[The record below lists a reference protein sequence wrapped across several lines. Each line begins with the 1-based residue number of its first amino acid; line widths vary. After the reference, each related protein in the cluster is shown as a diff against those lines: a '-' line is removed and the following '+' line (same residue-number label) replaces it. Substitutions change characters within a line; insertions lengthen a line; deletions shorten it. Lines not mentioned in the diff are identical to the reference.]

1 MCVEPVSIQVVNATG
16 KKSWDY
22 RDFSKGVPKL
32 IFIQGSDQMQFDC
45 VAEECKQKKEKRKEK
60 KIKEKIKVV
69 DFGLI
74 LYGFL
79 LLMEID

>member
-1 MCVEPVSIQVVNATG
+1 
-16 KKSWDY
+16 
-22 RDFSKGVPKL
+22 
-32 IFIQGSDQMQFDC
+32 MQFDC
-45 VAEECKQKKEKRKEK
+45 VAEECKQKKEKRKRKEK

>member
-1 MCVEPVSIQVVNATG
+1 
-16 KKSWDY
+16 
-22 RDFSKGVPKL
+22 
-32 IFIQGSDQMQFDC
+32 MQFDC

>member
-1 MCVEPVSIQVVNATG
+1 
-16 KKSWDY
+16 
-22 RDFSKGVPKL
+22 
-32 IFIQGSDQMQFDC
+32 MQFDC
-45 VAEECKQKKEKRKEK
+45 VAEECKQKKEKKKRKEK
-60 KIKEKIKVV
+60 KRKENKIKEKIKVV

>member
-1 MCVEPVSIQVVNATG
+1 
-16 KKSWDY
+16 
-22 RDFSKGVPKL
+22 
-32 IFIQGSDQMQFDC
+32 MQFDC
-45 VAEECKQKKEKRKEK
+45 VAEECKQKKKRKEK